1 MAYEDSKKHVQR
13 PHSLLMD
20 ERKKLT
26 LSGVE
31 DVDSFDDS
39 RIIMR
44 TVCGE
49 LVVKGSE
56 LQIERLSLE
65 TGDVGITGLIYSLS
79 YEEVAPSGS
88 LWTKLFH

>member
-1 MAYEDSKKHVQR
+1 MAYEDGKKNVHR

-20 ERKKLT
+20 ERKKLNLT
-26 LSGVE
+26 GVV
-31 DVDSFDDS
+31 DVDSFDDT

-44 TVCGE
+44 TVCGD
-49 LVVKGSE
+49 LIVKGSD
-56 LQIERLSLE
+56 LQIDRLSLDSGE
-65 TGDVGITGLIYSLS
+65 VGISGLITGMS